1 MVPPLPGEEDAD
13 RALLAAV
20 HESLS
25 QGERSLADRLDYRR
39 GCPRCCHG
47 PFPIN
52 VLDARRLR
60 RGLAALAAR
69 DPGRAEAIAARA
81 RVQVE
86 LYAPAFPGVAGRLG
100 EDDDLVERFCSD
112 FGREPCPALNASGR
126 CDLYDAR
133 PIACRTF
140 GPPVR
145 IGAQVL
151 PACDW
156 CFRGSEAEAERPA
169 AVVDAEGRE
178 DAILDRLEAA
188 GYRGDTV
195 IAHALAGER

>member
-1 MVPPLPGEEDAD
+1 MAPTLPGEEDED

-20 HESLS
+20 QQSLS
-25 QGERSLADRLDYRR
+25 QGERSLADRLDYGR
-39 GCPRCCHG
+39 GCPRCCYG

-52 VLDARRLR
+52 ALDARRLR
-60 RGLAALAAR
+60 RGLASLAAR
-69 DPGRAEAIAARA
+69 DPVRAQAITDRARA
-81 RVQVE
+81 QVE
-86 LYAPAFPGVAGRLG
+86 LYAPAFPGVAGRLRG
-100 EDDDLVERFCSD
+100 DDDAVEAFCSD
-112 FGREPCPALNASGR
+112 FGREPCPALSASGR
-126 CDLYDAR
+126 CDLYEAR

-156 CFRGSEAEAERPA
+156 CFHGTEAERERPA
-169 AVVDAEGRE
+169 AVVDPEGRE

-188 GYRGDTV
+188 GFWGDTV